1 MFFTFVLAIGVNS
14 QTRQTLEEQR
24 RQVLR
29 EIEETNRLIRETVRD
44 QEQSVSKLGLLNAQV
59 TQYNRL
65 ISSINSEI
73 AFTNR
78 QINTTSA
85 NIRQLTSDIEKM
97 KTEYSQLLVQAYKNK
112 GNYNRLIYILSSK
125 DFNEAYRRMKY
136 FQQYSEYRK
145 RQVAEIQ
152 LKQIELNEAIEQLK
166 IERADNEQLLAERRQ
181 ESAKLQSVKA
191 ELDRE
196 TSRLRTQVN
205 RLRTQLQAQQ
215 QRERQIQ
222 LQIERIIAEEASR
235 RGTTTANM
243 HERLTPEERLIST
256 NFRENRGKLP
266 WPMERGTVTG
276 KFGIVQHPLLP
287 NVKFENTGI
296 SITTVADAEVRAVF
310 DGVVVRVGGVPGAN
324 TFVLLQHGNFFTAYQ
339 NLVEVAVK
347 QGDRLTVKQPI
358 GKAYTERGAS
368 NAEFQFQIYEGA
380 KKLNPE
386 LWLSKM

>member
-1 MFFTFVLAIGVNS
+1 MIHYITYIRILFCLFFTFFLLTGVFS

-29 EIEETNRLIRETVRD
+29 EIEETNRLLRETVRD
-44 QEQSVSKLGLLNAQV
+44 QELSVSKLSLLNAQV
-59 TQYNRL
+59 AQYNRL
-65 ISSINSEI
+65 ISSINAEI

-152 LKQIELNEAIEQLK
+152 LKQIELNEAIEKLK

-181 ESAKLQSVKA
+181 ENAKLQSVKA

-215 QRERQIQ
+215 QKERQIQ

-235 RGTTTANM
+235 
-243 HERLTPEERLIST
+243 
-256 NFRENRGKLP
+256 
-266 WPMERGTVTG
+266 
-276 KFGIVQHPLLP
+276 
-287 NVKFENTGI
+287 
-296 SITTVADAEVRAVF
+296 AE
-310 DGVVVRVGGVPGAN
+310 
-324 TFVLLQHGNFFTAYQ
+324 QQQQIFTR
-339 NLVEVAVK
+339 
-347 QGDRLTVKQPI
+347 D
-358 GKAYTERGAS
+358 
-368 NAEFQFQIYEGA
+368 
-380 KKLNPE
+380 
-386 LWLSKM
+386 